1 MNLVTSSAIT
11 LKNPLDGKV
20 LVHLRGISG
29 STAHAMRGD
38 LGETRE
44 DVSAACQRLKGK
56 GLVRC
61 EGAYWIATESGESK

>member
-20 LVHLRGISG
+20 LAHLRGVPG
-29 STAHAMRGD
+29 STSWAMRAE

-44 DVSAACQRLKGK
+44 DISAACQRLKRK

>member
-1 MNLVTSSAIT
+1 MSRPTSSAIT

-44 DVSAACQRLKGK
+44 DISAACQRLKGK

-61 EGAYWIATESGESK
+61 EGAYWIATKSGESK